1 MTDVGKMLMILGA
14 ILLLAGGVIWTLG
27 RSGFRG
33 LPGDIAYQRGHFSF
47 YFPIVTCIVL
57 SILLTLAMWLW
68 QWFKSQ
74 G

>member
-1 MTDVGKMLMILGA
+1 MSDLGKIIMLTGGALLILGG
-14 ILLLAGGVIWTLG
+14 IVWLLG

-33 LPGDIAYQRGHFSF
+33 LPGDIVYQSGHARF

-57 SILLTLAMWLW
+57 SAVLTALMWLW
-68 QWFKSQ
+68 NWWR